1 MLWFQWY
8 LLEINS
14 NACLITILK
23 KIGTQDFNDTKL
35 ATECCFVIQNASGC
49 AQTAI
54 NFVKKEFHNLILIP
68 SEIILIAELVSAIA
82 STCIIKCNSQKN
94 NYSRI

>member
-54 NFVKKEFHNLILIP
+54 LIP